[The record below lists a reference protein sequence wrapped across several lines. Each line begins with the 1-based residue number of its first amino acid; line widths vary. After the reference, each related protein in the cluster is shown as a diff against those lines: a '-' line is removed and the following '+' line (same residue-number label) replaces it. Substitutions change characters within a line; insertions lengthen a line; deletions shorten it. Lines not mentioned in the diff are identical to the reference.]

1 MKKAIWAALLLVIV
15 GMPACDESASDC
27 EELPNCEN
35 LPINPDK
42 TEDPKAYGSLCV
54 NSGGVFENSSC
65 VCNGVTCDAGDV
77 CNTSTKACPVHIEPD
92 QFKKACTESGG
103 TPNGSVCT
111 CGGETCAAWQV
122 CVDNQC
128 PKTSTPDFSQM
139 CSYSGG
145 KATGNVCTCSGSD
158 CEAGVVCN
166 TETGTC
172 PKPQA
177 EDCQVCEK
185 CKDCDVTCNFDS
197 ACKSS
202 GGKVEDGVCVCG
214 NNRCDNGVICNF
226 DTKECVGHDV
236 KAGDK
241 CSSTDAS
248 ICRDEGN
255 VGQLLA
261 CNGSEYK
268 TSTCKNDA
276 GEDVSCHGN
285 TCGACKNYEL
295 TCVDQLNEKNE
306 AIGAVMSC
314 QDGVAEKVIVDCKD
328 VSCRKDKPVCGECI
342 NGALKCT
349 DDKNLNV
356 ITLDDGKQITDDKL
370 YAVMWRCTDGQWK
383 RIQNQYDSIDPSYA
397 CPTYCQ
403 TTSAISVQQRVTKC
417 YENAQREEMCQACDP
432 CAGSAYDSSRST
444 QLSNFNPC
452 YDEARCAEIKKTE
465 DPDYPPF
472 RRDLNDERIY
482 KKIYGYNYSYSPY
495 TDMDLNYNPPADKM
509 GEFYFDLTNNT
520 RHLSCNPDKT
530 YYGRC
535 HNSLQNCI
543 NKSFQAD
550 GYIIQ
555 CVNGALMDY
564 DNNNDEL
571 ACYCANGTMCYTTRN
586 CHKNTII
593 TSNIRVCARPESPVS
608 GYGENPIPMD

>member
-1 MKKAIWAALLLVIV
+1 MKQAWLAALILAVLCMA
-15 GMPACDESASDC
+15 GCDDDSSNDGT
-27 EELPNCEN
+27 
-35 LPINPDK
+35 K
-42 TEDPKAYGSLCV
+42 TEDLTSYGSLCV
-54 NSGGVFENSSC
+54 NSGGVFEKGNC
-65 VCNGVTCDAGDV
+65 VCSGVTCNAGDV
-77 CNTSTKACPVHIEPD
+77 CNTATKACPVQVDPD
-92 QFKKACTESGG
+92 QFKTACSESGG
-103 TPNGSVCT
+103 TPDGSVCT
-111 CGGETCAAWQV
+111 CGGTACAAWQV

-128 PKTSTPDFSQM
+128 PKPSAPDFSQL
-139 CSYSGG
+139 CSGSGG
-145 KATGNVCTCSGSD
+145 EATGNVCSCSGTD
-158 CEAGVVCN
+158 CEAGVLCN
-166 TETGTC
+166 TQT
-172 PKPQA
+172 
-177 EDCQVCEK
+177 
-185 CKDCDVTCNFDS
+185 
-197 ACKSS
+197 
-202 GGKVEDGVCVCG
+202 GVCPESAAG
-214 NNRCDNGVICNF
+214 TQEEI
-226 DTKECVGHDV
+226 

-241 CSSTDAS
+241 CSNPDAS
-248 ICRDEGN
+248 ICKNDGN
-255 VGQLLA
+255 LTGQLLA
-261 CNGSEYK
+261 CDGAEYK

-276 GEDVSCHGN
+276 GAEVSCHGN
-285 TCGACKNYEL
+285 TCGACKDYEL
-295 TCVDQLNEKNE
+295 TCVDQLNDKNE

-314 QDGVAEKVIVDCKD
+314 QNGVAENVIVDCKD
-328 VSCRKDKPVCGECI
+328 VSCRKDMPVCGECI

-349 DDKNLNV
+349 DEKNLNV
-356 ITLDDGKQITDDKL
+356 ITLDNGNQITDDKL
-370 YAVMWRCTDGQWK
+370 YAVMWRCTDGQWQ
-383 RIQNQYDSIDPSYA
+383 RIQNQYDPIDPSYA

-403 TTSAISVQQRVTKC
+403 TASQISVQQRVTNC

-432 CAGSAYDSSRST
+432 CAGSAYDASRST

-472 RRDLNDERIY
+472 RRELNDERVY
-482 KKIYGYNYSYSPY
+482 KKIYGYNYTYSPY

-520 RHLSCNPDKT
+520 KHLSCNPDKT

-564 DNNNDEL
+564 DKNNDEL
-571 ACYCANGTMCYTTRN
+571 ACYCANGTSCYTTRN

-608 GYGENPIPMD
+608 GYGENPIPMN